1 MKAKFIVL
9 GVVLAAALGGAALW
23 FFDGAGSASSKET
36 TKETETQSSLVDFSH
51 WAVVL
56 VAGDYRAHSGAP
68 SKVFDNALNDL
79 TVAFTKIGFSKANMA
94 RFSVDYEDGTQHT
107 SVPDIATAMQ
117 AVAAR
122 AKDGCLIYFTSHGVP
137 NGIIVDDKVLS
148 PSQMQE
154 MVNTACGERPAV
166 IVMSACYSGQF
177 VTPLAGTNRIIMTA
191 ARPDRT
197 SFGCGEMDHY
207 TFFDDCFLRAMPMA
221 GDFPGLGGLVQQC
234 VAEREVQMKATPPS
248 EPQVSVGPGVIFTL
262 KWRDGPAV
270 PPAGSSAGEFPAR
283 PLNQ

>member
-1 MKAKFIVL
+1 VKAKFIAL

-23 FFDGAGSASSKET
+23 FFDGAGSASSREAAKES
-36 TKETETQSSLVDFSH
+36 ETQSNLVDFSH

-68 SKVFDNALNDL
+68 SQVFDNALRDL
-79 TVAFTKIGFSKANMA
+79 AGAFAKIGFNKANMA
-94 RFSVDYEDGTQHT
+94 RFSVDYADGTQHS

-122 AKDGCLIYFTSHGVP
+122 AKDGCLIYFTSHGTP
-137 NGIIVDDKVLS
+137 GGIVVDDKIMS
-148 PSQMQE
+148 PALMQE
-154 MVNTACGERPAV
+154 MVNTSCGDRPAV
-166 IVMSACYSGQF
+166 IVMSACYSGAF
-177 VTPLAGTNRIIMTA
+177 VAPLAGTNRIIMTA

-234 VAEREVQMKATPPS
+234 VAERERQMKATPPS
-248 EPQVSVGPGVIFTL
+248 EPQVSVGPGVIFTT
-262 KWRDGPAV
+262 KWK
-270 PPAGSSAGEFPAR
+270 
-283 PLNQ
+283 